1 MAEKQELEITISE
14 NGEVDINVLGAK
26 GKNCMNITKDL
37 EDALGLVTNR
47 EMKSS
52 YYEQEDDN
60 RIRRQTGDGQ

>member
-14 NGEVDINVLGAK
+14 DGEVSINVLGAK
-26 GKNCMNITKDL
+26 GKNCMDMTKDL

>member
-14 NGEVDINVLGAK
+14 NGEVGINVLGAK
-26 GKNCMNITKDL
+26 GKNCMDITKDL

>member
-14 NGEVDINVLGAK
+14 NGEVGINVLGAK

-52 YYEQEDDN
+52 YYEREDDN

>member
-14 NGEVDINVLGAK
+14 NGEVGINVLGAK
-26 GKNCMNITKDL
+26 GKDCMNITKDL

>member
-14 NGEVDINVLGAK
+14 NGEVGINVLGAK

>member
-14 NGEVDINVLGAK
+14 NGEVGINVLGAK
-26 GKNCMNITKDL
+26 GKNCMNMTKDL

-47 EMKSS
+47 EIKSS
-52 YYEQEDDN
+52 YYDQEDDN

>member
-14 NGEVDINVLGAK
+14 DGEVGINVLGAK
-26 GKNCMNITKDL
+26 GKNCMDMTKDL

-60 RIRRQTGDGQ
+60 RIRRQTGDVQ

>member
-14 NGEVDINVLGAK
+14 NGEVGINVLGAK

-60 RIRRQTGDGQ
+60 RIRRQTGDVQ

>member
-14 NGEVDINVLGAK
+14 NGEVGINVLGAK
-26 GKNCMNITKDL
+26 GKNCMDMTKDL

>member
-14 NGEVDINVLGAK
+14 NGEVGINVLGAK
-26 GKNCMNITKDL
+26 GKNCMDMTKDL

-60 RIRRQTGDGQ
+60 RIRRQTGDVQ

>member
-14 NGEVDINVLGAK
+14 DGEVGINVLGAK
-26 GKNCMNITKDL
+26 GKNCMDMTKDL